1 MKKAGQSTAKSGSG
15 HIGKSGSKLKPGG
28 SMGSGTKIGSSSGN
42 IGTSSTKIGG
52 KLGSS
57 PKTSTFQPT
66 SQKSYAPPSFT
77 PSKAGKSST
86 SFGIIWLPMKKRN
99 KYKDASFNSNKN
111 ERSPEK
117 RPTMYGFM
125 PGESNHAPYLDHKK
139 EETSLIVPE
148 SKASTSVAVIGAG
161 AATATELSSDKTR
174 TEEKQDLIKHEEESK
189 DAAGDHDKTDD
200 YLDNDKVI
208 VNAPKHTNE
217 KPGDNVDSVFLR
229 PPPPHKRRP
238 SPPANEE
245 EEDCG
250 IKCLYYT
257 LQCCDCVLM

>member
-1 MKKAGQSTAKSGSG
+1 MQENNNFETV
-15 HIGKSGSKLKPGG
+15 ISKWRRI
-28 SMGSGTKIGSSSGN
+28 SDVEKIE
-42 IGTSSTKIGG
+42 
-52 KLGSS
+52 
-57 PKTSTFQPT
+57 
-66 SQKSYAPPSFT
+66 
-77 PSKAGKSST
+77 KAGKV
-86 SFGIIWLPMKKRN
+86 
-99 KYKDASFNSNKN
+99 
-111 ERSPEK
+111 ERKENLMAIS
-117 RPTMYGFM
+117 M